1 MVRGDNKMRYVVD
14 AQKLFLGYGGDEPVI
29 SEANLQINS
38 GDFVFITGKSG
49 SGKSTVLKSFYGEL
63 LPKRGKLSIC
73 GVDVRKLN
81 RSKLNLLRRYLGI
94 VFQDYKLINSWTI
107 EKNIMLPLMIGGFSK
122 FVCEAQ
128 ATKLL
133 RHVKLTHK
141 IGKYPLE
148 LSGGEQQRVAIARAL
163 AHNPVL
169 ILADEP
175 TGNLDNYSS
184 DVIWNL
190 LKNAREHLGTTVVV
204 VTHHIPST
212 IGIDYKHFF
221 IDDGVLYEVS

>member
-1 MVRGDNKMRYVVD
+1 MKHVVQ
-14 AQKLFLGYGGDEPVI
+14 AKNLCLGYGENEPIMAGVDLNI
-29 SEANLQINS
+29 ASH
-38 GDFVFITGKSG
+38 DFVFITGKSG
-49 SGKSTVLKSFYGEL
+49 SGKSTILKSFYGEL
-63 LPKRGKLSIC
+63 LPKKGNLKIC
-73 GVDVRKLN
+73 GVDIKNLQN
-81 RSKLNLLRRYLGI
+81 SKLNLLRRYLGI
-94 VFQDYKLINSWTI
+94 VFQDYKLIESWTI
-107 EKNIMLPLMIGGFSK
+107 EKNVMLPLIIGGFSRSI
-122 FVCEAQ
+122 CQAQ
-128 ATKLL
+128 AEKLL

-190 LKNAREHLGTTVVV
+190 LKNAREHLGATVVV

-221 IDDGVLYEVS
+221 LDKGGLFEVS

>member
-1 MVRGDNKMRYVVD
+1 MKHVVQ
-14 AQKLFLGYGGDEPVI
+14 AKNLCLGYGKDEPIMTGVDLNI
-29 SEANLQINS
+29 SS
-38 GDFVFITGKSG
+38 HDFIFITGKSG
-49 SGKSTVLKSFYGEL
+49 SGKSTILKSFYGEL
-63 LPKRGKLSIC
+63 LPKKGNLKIC
-73 GVDVRKLN
+73 GVDTKNLKN
-81 RSKLNLLRRYLGI
+81 SKLNLLRRYLGI
-94 VFQDYKLINSWTI
+94 VFQDYKLIESWTI

-122 FVCEAQ
+122 SVCETQ
-128 ATKLL
+128 AEKLL

-184 DVIWNL
+184 EVIWNL

-212 IGIDYKHFF
+212 IGINYKHFF
-221 IDDGVLYEVS
+221 IDKGGLYEVS

>member
-1 MVRGDNKMRYVVD
+1 MNYVVS
-14 AQKLFLGYGGDEPVI
+14 AQKLSLGYGGDEPVI
-29 SEANLQINS
+29 SETDISINS

-49 SGKSTVLKSFYGEL
+49 SGKSTIIKSFYGEL
-63 LPKRGKLSIC
+63 LPQKGNLNIC
-73 GVDVRKLN
+73 GVDVKKLN
-81 RSKLNLLRRYLGI
+81 RTKLNKLRRYLGI
-94 VFQDYKLINSWTI
+94 VFQDYKLIESWTI

-122 FVCEAQ
+122 SVCEAQ
-128 ATKLL
+128 ALKLL

-175 TGNLDNYSS
+175 TGNLDDYSS
-184 DVIWNL
+184 EVIWNL
-190 LKNAREHLGTTVVV
+190 LKNAREHLGTTVVI

-212 IGIDYKHFF
+212 IGVNYKHFF
-221 IDDGVLYEVS
+221 IDKGVLYEVS

>member
-1 MVRGDNKMRYVVD
+1 MNFVVS
-14 AQKLFLGYGGDEPVI
+14 AQKLSLGYGGDEPI
-29 SEANLQINS
+29 IAETDLSINS

-49 SGKSTVLKSFYGEL
+49 SGKSTILKSFYGEL
-63 LPKRGKLSIC
+63 LPQRGNLNIC
-73 GVDVRKLN
+73 GVNIKKLN
-81 RSKLNLLRRYLGI
+81 RVKLNKLRRYLGI
-94 VFQDYKLINSWTI
+94 VFQDYKLIDSWTI

-122 FVCEAQ
+122 SVCEAQ
-128 ATKLL
+128 ALKLL

-184 DVIWNL
+184 EVIWNL

-212 IGIDYKHFF
+212 IGVDYKHFF
-221 IDDGVLYEVS
+221 IDKGVLYEVS

>member
-1 MVRGDNKMRYVVD
+1 MSSTVVD
-14 AQKLFLGYGGDEPVI
+14 AKDLCLGYGRDEPVI
-29 SEANLQINS
+29 TETNLNINS
-38 GDFVFITGKSG
+38 HEFVFVTGKSG
-49 SGKSTVLKSFYGEL
+49 SGKSTLLKSMYGEL
-63 LPKRGKLSIC
+63 SPKKGELNIC
-73 GVDVRKLN
+73 GVNVKKIN
-81 RSKLNLLRRYLGI
+81 NTKLNLLRRYLGI
-94 VFQDYKLINSWTI
+94 VFQDYKLIENWTI

-122 FVCEAQ
+122 TVCEAQ

-175 TGNLDNYSS
+175 TGNLDDYSS
-184 DVIWNL
+184 EVIWNL
-190 LKNAREHLGTTVVV
+190 LKNAREQLGTTVVV
-204 VTHHIPST
+204 VTHNIPAT

-221 IDDGVLYEVS
+221 IDKGVLYEVP